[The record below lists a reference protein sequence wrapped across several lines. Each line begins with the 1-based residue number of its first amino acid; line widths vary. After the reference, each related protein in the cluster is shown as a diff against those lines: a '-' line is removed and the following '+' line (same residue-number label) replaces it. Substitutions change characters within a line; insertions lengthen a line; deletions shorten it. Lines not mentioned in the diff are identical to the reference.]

1 MEIQK
6 PYLLFLGDAHDVL
19 AAKVAIGIK
28 QWHPESGRTHEC
40 LVFERYG

>member
-19 AAKVAIGIK
+19 AAK
-28 QWHPESGRTHEC
+28 GRFSLYV
-40 LVFERYG
+40 LVSEL